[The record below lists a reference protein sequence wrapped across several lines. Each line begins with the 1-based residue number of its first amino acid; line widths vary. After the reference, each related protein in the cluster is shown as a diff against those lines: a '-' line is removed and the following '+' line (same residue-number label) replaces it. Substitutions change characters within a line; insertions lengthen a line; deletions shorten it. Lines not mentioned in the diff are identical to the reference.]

1 MFYGYIEDGLDVNGL
16 IKYKDING
24 DGVINPL
31 DRVILGNPNPDF
43 IFGFN
48 SNFQYKNFDLNI
60 FLEGVYGNKIFFQ
73 TMYTNLNSFQRGQNQ
88 MADLYENYWTKE
100 NPNPNSKYPKI
111 SSGTQMQASDR
122 FIKDGS
128 YMRVKTLQLGYN
140 IPIKNIGGSF
150 ISKARV
156 YIKANNLFTLTN
168 YMGLDPD
175 VNTTGNDSQDIGTR
189 LETGIDRTAYPN
201 AKIYSLG
208 IQLNF

>member
-1 MFYGYIEDGLDVNGL
+1 
-16 IKYKDING
+16 
-24 DGVINPL
+24 
-31 DRVILGNPNPDF
+31 
-43 IFGFN
+43 
-48 SNFQYKNFDLNI
+48 
-60 FLEGVYGNKIFFQ
+60 
-73 TMYTNLNSFQRGQNQ
+73 
-88 MADLYENYWTKE
+88 
-100 NPNPNSKYPKI
+100 
-111 SSGTQMQASDR
+111 MQASNR